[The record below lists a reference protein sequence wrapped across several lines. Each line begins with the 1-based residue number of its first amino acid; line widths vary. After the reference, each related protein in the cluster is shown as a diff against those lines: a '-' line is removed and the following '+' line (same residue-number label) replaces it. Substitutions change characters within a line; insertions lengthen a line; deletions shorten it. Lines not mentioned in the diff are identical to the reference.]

1 MQAKNNFSIS
11 KLKVSYCNV
20 ERLKSSKLNR
30 VIIWQ
35 KLVVDN
41 SDLKGSIK
49 RLIKIIELI
58 LE

>member
-35 KLVVDN
+35 KLVVDS

-49 RLIKIIELI
+49 RLIKIIEQ
-58 LE
+58 